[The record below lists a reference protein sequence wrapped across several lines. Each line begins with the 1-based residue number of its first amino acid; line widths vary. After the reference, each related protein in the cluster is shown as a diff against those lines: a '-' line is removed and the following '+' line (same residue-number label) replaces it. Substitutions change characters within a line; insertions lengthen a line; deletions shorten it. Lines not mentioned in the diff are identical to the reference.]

1 MNLGRASTVPNQT
14 LRISFRQNDLSAQ
27 RRVPRA
33 LEYTIEIQTKN
44 ALTTLPP
51 LTQPLIIA
59 EVRPER
65 NLAGAFSFLAPGKNG
80 TPHPH
85 ISLAN
90 QRLRPM
96 MRISSA
102 VRS

>member
-1 MNLGRASTVPNQT
+1 MEMRFAIHWHPIVGLILCEVRSVVTSGSSRAFAY
-14 LRISFRQNDLSAQ
+14 SFAKKQ
-27 RRVPRA
+27 
-33 LEYTIEIQTKN
+33 KN

-51 LTQPLIIA
+51 LTQIYIIA

-65 NLAGAFSFLAPGKNG
+65 DLAGAFSFLAKGGND
-80 TPHPH
+80 TTHPH
-85 ISLAN
+85 ISRAN
-90 QRLRPM
+90 QRMRPM